1 MKKSFFNTLMACIV
15 IALCTVLFCTIIS
28 NAYSQPE
35 IIDYEEYIVER
46 GDTLWVIAAQSNGYD
61 FMDTRKIINDIEEES
76 GCSAYIY
83 PGQIVYIPIYD
94 I

>member
-1 MKKSFFNTLMACIV
+1 MKSMTKSFLTLLVITLCAVIFCAIV
-15 IALCTVLFCTIIS
+15 S

-35 IIDYEEYIVER
+35 IIDYEEYVVER

-61 FMDTRKIINDIEEES
+61 FMDTRKIIDDIEKES
-76 GCSAYIY
+76 GCTAYIY
-83 PGQIVYIPIYD
+83 PGQVVYIPIYD

>member
-15 IALCTVLFCTIIS
+15 IALCAVLFCTINS
-28 NAYSQPE
+28 EPE

-61 FMDTRKIINDIEEES
+61 FMDTRKIVDDIEEES
-76 GCSAYIY
+76 GCTAYIY
-83 PGQIVYIPIYD
+83 PGQKVYIPIYD